1 MQSQSST
8 NMFSD
13 YLLWWQLN
21 WFDDVKSLID
31 GAFYKMSWS
40 KRSFANTFFF
50 IVKFPS
56 IHLSNIRPTDTKLIN
71 DDQSN
76 LWWQTEN
83 AMAKFRSIPGM
94 CLNLW
99 CSEYLVQ
106 LNLKHME
113 KYRQKLHPKSVYL
126 IKAKLKKFLNERF
139 YD

>member
-56 IHLSNIRPTDTKLIN
+56 IHLSYIRPTDTKLITDGWIIKKCGYRN
-71 DDQSN
+71 FLLALMNNIMNNKKDSNVDD
-76 LWWQTEN
+76 
-83 AMAKFRSIPGM
+83 R
-94 CLNLW
+94 
-99 CSEYLVQ
+99 VQ
-106 LNLKHME
+106 FPRMNME
-113 KYRQKLHPKSVYL
+113 R
-126 IKAKLKKFLNERF
+126 
-139 YD
+139 